1 MPKIIENLRETLL
14 AASRT
19 LLLEEGYRAL
29 TMRQVAGL
37 CHVAVGTVYNY
48 FPSKDMLAA
57 HILLEDWND
66 LLRSLQKKVNA
77 TPAPMDGLEAVFS
90 GLRAFS
96 RRYRPVWEEYDGS
109 AALPFRQWHGRL
121 IEQLAACM
129 EPLLRRFDL
138 LFAPI
143 FPKFLAQALL
153 SWSLEEDTEFSA
165 LRPVLDRLL
174 QPYTNQGG
182 YRL

>member
-1 MPKIIENLRETLL
+1 MPKIIENLREILL

-77 TPAPMDGLEAVFS
+77 APAPMDGLEAVFS
-90 GLRAFS
+90 GGTALSGRNMTAAPPCLF
-96 RRYRPVWEEYDGS
+96 GS
-109 AALPFRQWHGRL
+109 GMAG
-121 IEQLAACM
+121 
-129 EPLLRRFDL
+129 
-138 LFAPI
+138 
-143 FPKFLAQALL
+143 
-153 SWSLEEDTEFSA
+153 
-165 LRPVLDRLL
+165 
-174 QPYTNQGG
+174 
-182 YRL
+182 

>member
-1 MPKIIENLRETLL
+1 MPKIIENLREILL

-66 LLRSLQKKVNA
+66 LLRSLQKKVNDLVLIDFREF
-77 TPAPMDGLEAVFS
+77 PVIVNCLLCCSLLKGVILEVRCF
-90 GLRAFS
+90 FKTH
-96 RRYRPVWEEYDGS
+96 V
-109 AALPFRQWHGRL
+109 
-121 IEQLAACM
+121 
-129 EPLLRRFDL
+129 
-138 LFAPI
+138 
-143 FPKFLAQALL
+143 
-153 SWSLEEDTEFSA
+153 
-165 LRPVLDRLL
+165 
-174 QPYTNQGG
+174 
-182 YRL
+182 YRLAGLVEGYYIYRAVGIYHKLHIQI

>member
-77 TPAPMDGLEAVFS
+77 APAPMDGLEAVFPACVLSPGGTALYGRNMTAAPPCLS
-90 GLRAFS
+90 GSGMA
-96 RRYRPVWEEYDGS
+96 G
-109 AALPFRQWHGRL
+109 
-121 IEQLAACM
+121 
-129 EPLLRRFDL
+129 
-138 LFAPI
+138 
-143 FPKFLAQALL
+143 
-153 SWSLEEDTEFSA
+153 
-165 LRPVLDRLL
+165 
-174 QPYTNQGG
+174 
-182 YRL
+182 